1 MTNTFNPTLTPT
13 QQQVLEQTHAN
24 GDGKISWTKLNV
36 NGGAHQKIVGAML
49 RKKLITGVG
58 RDYFIAP
65 GGYEALGLPRKKP
78 VTKRELEAVVASA
91 EAADH
96 PKIRTG
102 TKQALVID
110 MLKRPEGATIDQLC
124 EATQWATHTC
134 RGALT
139 GNLKKRLD
147 LTITSTKEMGSQRV
161 YRIEASTPIQTD
173 AS

>member
-24 GDGKISWTKLNV
+24 GDGKISWTKLTI
-36 NGGAHQKIVGAML
+36 NGGARQKIIGAML
-49 RKKLITGVG
+49 RKRLVTGVG
-58 RDYFIAP
+58 RDYFIAA

-78 VTKRELEAVVASA
+78 VTKHELDSVIASA
-91 EAADH
+91 KAADH

-124 EATQWATHTC
+124 EATGWASHTA
-134 RGALT
+134 RAMLAGA
-139 GNLKKRLD
+139 LKKRLGFAIASD
-147 LTITSTKEMGSQRV
+147 KQVGQDRV
-161 YRIEASTPIQTD
+161 YRITA
-173 AS
+173 